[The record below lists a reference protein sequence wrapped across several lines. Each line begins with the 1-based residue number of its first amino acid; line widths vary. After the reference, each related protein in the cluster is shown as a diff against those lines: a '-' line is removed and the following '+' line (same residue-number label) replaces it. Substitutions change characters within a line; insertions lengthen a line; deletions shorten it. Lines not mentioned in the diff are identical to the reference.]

1 MLNKLT
7 VELDDDQLT
16 EFRQLVQKLEK
27 IPGSDTATVKMNGI
41 LKGALK
47 EISRQ
52 LIHFEDF
59 KKRDLW

>member
-7 VELDDDQLT
+7 VELDDDQLM
-16 EFRQLVQKLEK
+16 EFRQMIQKLEK
-27 IPGSDTATVKMNGI
+27 TPGSETAAIKMNGI
-41 LKGALK
+41 LRGALK

>member
-16 EFRQLVQKLEK
+16 ELRQLIQKLER
-27 IPGSDTATVKMNGI
+27 IPGSESVTIKMNGI

-52 LIHFEDF
+52 LIHFDDF